1 MTGGSGDPP
10 LSQPLCVS
18 LSDFMHLLDHVLPLP
33 YESASTFCCQE
44 LMRWKQSLSLRVAL
58 LAPGPVLA
66 LSLSTEPSGVILL
79 PSLEIAECLGWVSCP
94 CNGKY
99 RPGERA

>member
-18 LSDFMHLLDHVLPLP
+18 LSDFMHPLDHVLPLP

-66 LSLSTEPSGVILL
+66 LSLSIEPRGVILL
-79 PSLEIAECLGWVSCP
+79 PSLEIAECPGWVSCP
-94 CNGKY
+94 YNGKY